1 MIKTQHLFK
10 LLQMLNYIYS
20 KQNRTRSNVHVTTLA
35 SLIRTTSTS
44 IQFINANCRKH
55 FVWEKTN
62 TKYQP
67 TRKTFFLFE
76 RLSYQFCVTGPKFT
90 VAFFFPRQ
98 LRIQVTSHISP
109 KKRSQGKKL
118 LPALKNQLKAKK
130 GQNSKGQ
137 RFVFKG
143 CFEKKKTS
151 LSLRSF
157 AAKRKLPRS

>member
-20 KQNRTRSNVHVTTLA
+20 KQSRTRSNVHVTTLA

-109 KKRSQGKKL
+109 KKRSQGKNCSQPL
-118 LPALKNQLKAKK
+118 
-130 GQNSKGQ
+130 
-137 RFVFKG
+137 
-143 CFEKKKTS
+143 KTS
-151 LSLRSF
+151 LRPKKGRTQKGNVSYLRVVLR
-157 AAKRKLPRS
+157 RKKLH